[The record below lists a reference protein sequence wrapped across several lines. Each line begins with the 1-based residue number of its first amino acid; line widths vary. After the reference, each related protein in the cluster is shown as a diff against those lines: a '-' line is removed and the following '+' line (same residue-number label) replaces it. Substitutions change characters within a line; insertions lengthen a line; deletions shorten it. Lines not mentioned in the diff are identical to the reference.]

1 MITMMRRYRRAL
13 QVGLLVVI
21 AAFVASLFLF
31 GAGSDGGGGE
41 GEWIARVNGETI
53 PVDRYQRRY
62 QAYMEAYSQI
72 YRERFT
78 PELAERMGMPQ
89 QVVNDLV
96 QEAIVVQRAR
106 TEGLAVS
113 DEELN
118 AQIQEIPAFQESGRF
133 SMKRYQDFLKR
144 RGYSAG
150 TFEGEVRRELTR
162 SKVENLVK
170 SGVRVSDAEV
180 ERTYALQREQIRA
193 AWAFVELQPILTA
206 TTASDEELTKH
217 LKDNEAQFRQPERR
231 RVQYVV
237 VSPKDFQKPVA
248 DADVEKY
255 YKEHAAEFETPRQ
268 VRVAH
273 VLARVGETGGSEA
286 EDKAK
291 AKVADAIKRV
301 KAGEDFAKVARE
313 LSEDPGSAKNGGDLG
328 FVKKGEVVPEFEK
341 AAFDLKKG
349 EVTAEPVRSGFGFHA
364 IKVLDVREGGRTPLA
379 EAAPKIKERL
389 AAENAERAA
398 RAKAAELKPLLQAAP
413 DFMAEAKK
421 LGVTAVETRVPRV
434 EPPPGMPRGES
445 MEDTAFSLA
454 IGGVSN
460 PVKTPVGFIVM
471 KAVEHLPAAVPP
483 LAEIREQV
491 AAAVKRQKAE
501 GVALE
506 RAKQVTAEAKA
517 GDFAAAAKK
526 AGAQTGET
534 ARFSRVKPAEKLP
547 GDTMLAAL
555 QTVVNGV
562 TDPVKTPQ
570 GYYVLKVLERTPADL
585 AELEK
590 EREKVRGELQVAKQS
605 QAWESWVGTA
615 RGSSKIEISNRV
627 QTRRG

>member
-1 MITMMRRYRRAL
+1 MITVMRRYRRAL
-13 QVGLLVVI
+13 QIGLLVVI
-21 AAFVASLFLF
+21 AAFVASLFVF
-31 GAGSDGGGGE
+31 GAGGVGDGGE
-41 GEWIARVNGETI
+41 GDWVARVNGETI
-53 PVDRYQRRY
+53 PVERYQRRY
-62 QAYMEAYSQI
+62 QAYLDAYSQV

-78 PELAERMGMPQ
+78 PELADRMGLPQ

-96 QEAIVVQRAR
+96 QEALVVQRAR
-106 TEGLAVS
+106 TERLQVS

-118 AQIQEIPAFQESGRF
+118 AQIQQIPAFQESGRF

-144 RGYSAG
+144 RGYTATS
-150 TFEGEVRRELTR
+150 FEGEVRRELTR
-162 SKVENLVK
+162 SKVESLVK
-170 SGVRVSDAEV
+170 GGVHVSEAEV
-180 ERTYALQREQIRA
+180 ERDYALQREQIRA
-193 AWAFVELQPILTA
+193 AWALVELQPILTA
-206 TTASDEELTKH
+206 TTASDEDVAKY
-217 LKDNEAQFRQPERR
+217 LKEHETQFRQPERR

-237 VSPKDFQKPVA
+237 LSPRDFQKPVS
-248 DADVEKY
+248 DADVETY

-273 VLARVGETGGSEA
+273 VLARVPETGGSEG

-301 KAGEDFAKVARE
+301 KAGQDFAKVARE

-349 EVTAEPVRSGFGFHA
+349 EMTPEPVRSAFGFHA
-364 IKVLDVREGGRTPLA
+364 IKVLDIREGGRTPLA
-379 EAAPKIKERL
+379 QAAPKIKERL
-389 AAENAERAA
+389 GAENAERAA
-398 RAKAAELKPLLQAAP
+398 RARAEELRPLLQAAP

-421 LGVTAVETRVPRV
+421 LGVTAVETRLHRV
-434 EPPPGMPRGES
+434 EMPPGMPRGES
-445 MEDTAFSLA
+445 MEDTAFAIA

-460 PVKTPVGFIVM
+460 PVKTPAGFIVM

-506 RAKQVTAEAKA
+506 RAKQLAAEAKS
-517 GDFAAAAKK
+517 GDVAAAAKK
-526 AGAQTGET
+526 ASAQTGET

-547 GDTMLAAL
+547 GDAMLAAL

-570 GYYVLKVLERTPADL
+570 GYYVLKVLERAPADL
-585 AELEK
+585 AELDK
-590 EREKVRGELQVAKQS
+590 EREKVRRELTTAKQT
-605 QAWESWVGTA
+605 QTWESWIGTA
-615 RGSSKIEISNRV
+615 RGASKIEISSRV
-627 QTRRG
+627 QARRG

>member
-1 MITMMRRYRRAL
+1 MIGMMRRYRRML

-21 AAFVASLFLF
+21 AAFVASLFVF
-31 GAGSDGGGGE
+31 GAGGVGDGGDR
-41 GEWIARVNGETI
+41 EWIARVNGETI

-62 QAYMEAYSQI
+62 QAYLEAYSQI
-72 YRERFT
+72 YRDRFT
-78 PELAERMGMPQ
+78 PELAERMGLSQ

-96 QEAIVVQRAR
+96 QETIVVQRAR
-106 TEGLAVS
+106 AEGLMIS

-118 AQIQEIPAFQESGRF
+118 AQIQAIPAFQEAGRF
-133 SMKRYQDFLKR
+133 SMKRYQEFLKR
-144 RGYSAG
+144 RGYTAT

-180 ERTYALQREQIRA
+180 ERTYALQREEIRA
-193 AWAFVELQPILTA
+193 AWAFVDLQPILTA
-206 TTASDEELTKH
+206 TTASDEELAKH
-217 LKDNEAQFRQPERR
+217 LKENEAQFRQPERR

-248 DADVEKY
+248 DADVETY
-255 YKEHAAEFETPRQ
+255 YKEHAAEFESPRQ

-273 VLARVGETGGSEA
+273 VLARVPETGGSEG
-286 EDKAK
+286 EDRAKAK
-291 AKVADAIKRV
+291 AADAIRRA
-301 KAGEDFAKVARE
+301 KAGEDFAKLARE
-313 LSEDPGSAKNGGDLG
+313 LSEDPGSGKNGGDLG

-341 AAFDLKKG
+341 AAFALKKG
-349 EVTAEPVRSGFGFHA
+349 EITPEPVRTGFGFHA
-364 IKVLDVREGGRTPLA
+364 IKVLDVREGGRVPLA
-379 EAAPKIKERL
+379 EAAPTIKERL
-389 AAENAERAA
+389 AAQNAERAA
-398 RAKAAELKPLLQAAP
+398 RAKAEELKPLLQAAP

-421 LGVTAVETRVPRV
+421 LGVSAVETRMPRV
-434 EPPPGMPRGES
+434 EAPPGMPRGES
-445 MEDTAFSLA
+445 MEDAAFSLA
-454 IGGVSN
+454 VGGVSS
-460 PVKTPVGFIVM
+460 PVKTPAGFIVM
-471 KAVEHLPAAVPP
+471 KVVEHLPAAVPP
-483 LAEIREQV
+483 LGDIREQV

-506 RAKQVTAEAKA
+506 RAKQVATEAKA

-526 AGAQTGET
+526 VGAQTGET

-570 GYYVLKVLERTPADL
+570 GYYVLKVLERAPADL
-585 AELEK
+585 TELDK
-590 EREKVRGELQVAKQS
+590 ERDKVRTELTMAKQS
-605 QAWESWVGTA
+605 QAWESWIGTA
-615 RGSSKIEISNRV
+615 RGSSKIDISSRV